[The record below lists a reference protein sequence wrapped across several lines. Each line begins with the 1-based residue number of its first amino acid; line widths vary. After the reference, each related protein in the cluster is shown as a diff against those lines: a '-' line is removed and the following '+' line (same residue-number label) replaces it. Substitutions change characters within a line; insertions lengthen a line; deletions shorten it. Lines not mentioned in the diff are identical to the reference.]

1 MAKSESDTTKLKRL
15 IAENTVQTNQIV
27 DTGKLSI
34 VLSRAFSKKI
44 SAKRLEELD
53 EISEDLKELEQL
65 LIKELGL
72 KVSTVNVPKGM
83 FKIKS
88 VKFN

>member
-15 IAENTVQTNQIV
+15 IAENTVPDSRIL
-27 DTGKLSI
+27 DTAKLSKA
-34 VLSRAFSKKI
+34 LRGAFSKKI

-53 EISEDLKELEQL
+53 GISENLKDLERL

-72 KVSTVNVPKGM
+72 KVSIVNVPKGM
-83 FKIKS
+83 FKLKS